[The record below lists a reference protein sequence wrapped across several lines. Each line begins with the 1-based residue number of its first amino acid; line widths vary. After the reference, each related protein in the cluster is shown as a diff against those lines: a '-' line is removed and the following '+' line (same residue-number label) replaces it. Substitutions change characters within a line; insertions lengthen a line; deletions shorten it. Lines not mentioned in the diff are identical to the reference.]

1 MQEKRTKND
10 YPEKDCMS
18 LEGFCTYIRLGME
31 KQLGSR
37 YQVFVEKVYKNNIC
51 LQGLHIIEEG
61 SQVAPVIY
69 LDAFYDRYREEPE
82 LLAKMEQDI
91 LCFYYIHKPCG
102 QMKVDTS
109 SFENW
114 EQAKSRICFKLIN
127 KEQNR
132 EMLARIPYFEMLDL
146 AIVFYCL
153 VGRDSEG
160 PASVLVENRLMEY
173 WGKSAN
179 DLYNAAK
186 QNTPYLFPYKFG
198 SMQQVLAEEM
208 GMPVE
213 FLTQILPI
221 GRNPQ
226 MYMLSN
232 NAGVNGA
239 ASILYDGV
247 LKTIADRLGSDLLI
261 IPSSINEVLILKA
274 DGDFSISDVT
284 EMVKEVN
291 AEEVAPE
298 EVLSDHAYRYVRAL
312 DKIVV

>member
-1 MQEKRTKND
+1 MQEKGTKN
-10 YPEKDCMS
+10 YYSEKDCMS
-18 LEGFCTYIRLGME
+18 LEGFCAYIRLGME

-61 SQVAPVIY
+61 SRVSPIIY
-69 LDAFYDRYREEPE
+69 LDAFYDRYRKEPE

-91 LCFYYIHKPCG
+91 LCFYNIHKPCG

-132 EMLARIPYFEMLDL
+132 EMLARMPHFELLDL

-153 VGRDSEG
+153 VGRNSEG
-160 PASVLVENRLMEY
+160 QASVLVENGLMEY

-186 QNTPYLFPYKFG
+186 QNTPYLFPYEFG
-198 SMQQVLAEEM
+198 SMEQVLAKEM
-208 GMPVE
+208 EMPVE
-213 FLTQILPI
+213 GLTQILPI
-221 GRNPQ
+221 GRSPQ
-226 MYMLSN
+226 MYILSN
-232 NAGVNGA
+232 NTGVNGA
-239 ASILYDGV
+239 TSILYGGV
-247 LKTIADRLGSDLLI
+247 LKSIADRFGSDLII

-274 DGDFSISDVT
+274 DGEFSISDVT

-298 EVLSDHAYRYVRAL
+298 EVLSDHAYQYVRAL
-312 DKIVV
+312 DRITM